1 MRSWGFGNCYQSK
14 KKRMMKNEKRTQQTL
29 SPQFHTVVVV
39 LQVRAVAGRSSLPW
53 RCFVLFSSCAL
64 LLSTNKYAHILIIS
78 HENYG
83 QIMWSP
89 GGYLLYISIFF
100 VLLLLVSFC
109 FLPFRVLFASF
120 SFSIFVFCFGAGFF
134 LVSAAVCY
142 FDGAT
147 RMLSLFFACLHTA
160 QSAISVSSFFVRFRF
175 HFALH
180 CFEERK
186 IAGCAIVPTTSFF
199 SLMNIAR
206 HSSIPS
212 RLVHAARQVYVCVCS
227 NKTFNAINRNSD
239 LKKSETN
246 EQSFESSVGRKGTAV
261 ELQLQLYGTHC
272 LRTGVHGI
280 QQI

>member
-53 RCFVLFSSCAL
+53 HCFVLFSSCAL

-147 RMLSLFFACLHTA
+147 RMLSLFFCLPAHRTVSHISQFFLRSISISFCFALLWREKNRWMCDCTNNLFLFTYEYCASFLHTITPR
-160 QSAISVSSFFVRFRF
+160 SR
-175 HFALH
+175 
-180 CFEERK
+180 C
-186 IAGCAIVPTTSFF
+186 T
-199 SLMNIAR
+199 
-206 HSSIPS
+206 PS
-212 RLVHAARQVYVCVCS
+212 VCVC
-227 NKTFNAINRNSD
+227 
-239 LKKSETN
+239 
-246 EQSFESSVGRKGTAV
+246 V
-261 ELQLQLYGTHC
+261 
-272 LRTGVHGI
+272 
-280 QQI
+280 QQ